1 MNFRPTAPD
10 SLALDSFEFGT
21 TPAPRT
27 LGDSAA
33 NLLESF
39 ERRRPADSDALDG
52 VRLPAP
58 GHPDRVAAIVELVRL
73 DLEYGWDA
81 GRPTPLSDYL
91 GRYPELGA
99 DPAALAQVE
108 FEERRQRANH
118 SGEPDDSPHSGEAT
132 VVQAGLPAAGRVAL
146 PASADSLL
154 VPAVGGEPAARA
166 RGAYPEP
173 GERFLEFRILDEIGR
188 GAFARVFLARQGDL
202 AGRPVALK
210 LSPKYSD
217 EPQTLAQLQH
227 TNVVPIY
234 SLHQAN
240 GLHAVCMP
248 YFGSTTLADVVGG
261 LRASGAMPGSGSHL
275 VSTLNNRKDATRVA
289 GRPELSRSESS
300 VAAPPAPTGDSQLAP
315 AAGAAPPK
323 PALTHEMLDRFA
335 HSSYVDSVLWLA
347 ARIADGLAHAHSRG
361 VVHRDLKP
369 ANVLLTDEGQPM
381 ILDFN
386 LSETGDR
393 AARLGGTIPYM
404 APEHLEAFLGADR
417 VIDARSDIYALGLIL
432 FELLAGQ
439 SPFPRALAAGAELV
453 ALRRAGAPSLR
464 ALNPAVPFAVESL
477 VLTCLAFDPAAR
489 YQSATALRDDL
500 ERQLV
505 HRPLLVAPEPSRR
518 ERFRKWSR
526 RNPRLA
532 SGSTVAALAACA
544 LLASGGALLAAR
556 HDNRALARAAV
567 AKQFLTEGRVAAAD
581 LGVGFVEPETAAG
594 HRAAVSE
601 ALAIYGA
608 GTDPQWQSR
617 PDFAELPA
625 EKQKQVRRLAGELL
639 TLSARLAPAPEAEVL
654 TRAAAGC
661 GPEDFDPA
669 MRRRL
674 KAFDLAKAGNYDAAL
689 PLAIQGADE
698 APDDLASHLLRASC
712 YLRLERWDDA
722 KGVLDTCVAL
732 APDHYWARVQRARL
746 RAQRDDA
753 AGAGA
758 DFAAAI
764 QMRPD
769 APLAYAMRAFAGQD
783 AGDHAGALA
792 DAEAALAR
800 GGEPRLHFVRADA
813 LAKLGRAAEAEEA
826 RRRGLAAEPAT
837 ATGFAERGVARRKS
851 EPQAALAD
859 LRRAIALDPTAP
871 QLWVSLA
878 SVYDQDLRDEPA
890 SIEALNHALGLRPD
904 HRYALSGR
912 AVMLARKGDRAAA
925 HADAELVLSMGC
937 PALCYYQAAGAFA
950 LTSGAHPEDKSKALD
965 LLATAFRANPALVD
979 YVADDPDLKPL
990 AGDGEFRD
998 TIRAAETLRRAKR

>member
-10 SLALDSFEFGT
+10 SLALDSFELGA
-21 TPAPRT
+21 TPPPRA

-58 GHPDRVAAIVELVRL
+58 GHPDRLAAIVELVRL
-73 DLEYGWDA
+73 DLEYGWEA
-81 GRPTPLSDYL
+81 GRPTSLSDYL

-118 SGEPDDSPHSGEAT
+118 SADSPDLDEAT
-132 VVQAGLPAAGRVAL
+132 VVQAGLPAAVRVAL

-154 VPAVGGEPAARA
+154 APAAGEPAPRA

-210 LSPKYSD
+210 LSPKYSA

-275 VSTLNNRKDATRVA
+275 VSTLNNRKDATRVT
-289 GRPELSRSESS
+289 GRPESSRPESS
-300 VAAPPAPTGDSQLAP
+300 VAAAPAPAPGDSQLAP
-315 AAGAAPPK
+315 AAGAAPAT

-361 VVHRDLKP
+361 VIHRDLKP

-404 APEHLEAFLGADR
+404 APEHLEAFLGANR
-417 VIDARSDIYALGLIL
+417 TIDARSDIYSLGLIL

-439 SPFPRALAAGAELV
+439 SPFPKPTAPGAELV
-453 ALRRAGAPSLR
+453 ALRRAGAPGLR
-464 ALNPAVPFAVESL
+464 ALNPAVPFAVESI

-489 YQSATALRDDL
+489 YQSAAALRDDL
-500 ERQLV
+500 ERQLA

-518 ERFRKWSR
+518 ERLRKWAK

-544 LLASGGALLAAR
+544 LLAGGGALAAAR

-567 AKQFLTEGRVAAAD
+567 AEQFLTKASAAAAD
-581 LGVGFVEPETAAG
+581 LGVGFAEPETVAA
-594 HRAAVSE
+594 HRAAAAE
-601 ALAIYGA
+601 ALAVYGA
-608 GTDPQWQSR
+608 GADPNWQSR
-617 PDFAELPA
+617 PDFAGLPA
-625 EKQKQVRRLAGELL
+625 EKRKQVRRLAGELL
-639 TLSARLAPAPEAEVL
+639 LLSARLAPAPEAEAL
-654 TRAAAGC
+654 ERAADGC

-669 MRRRL
+669 FQRRL
-674 KAFDLAKAGNYDAAL
+674 EALALAKAGDTDGALALARQCAEAA
-689 PLAIQGADE
+689 PE
-698 APDDLASHLLRASC
+698 DLSSHLLLASC
-712 YLRLERWDDA
+712 YLRLDRPAEA
-722 KGVLDTCVAL
+722 KAAFDTCVAL
-732 APDHYWARVQRARL
+732 APGHYWARVQRARL
-746 RAQRDDA
+746 RAPLRDA

-764 QMRPD
+764 LLRPD
-769 APLAYAMRAFAGQD
+769 APFAYAERARVRQD
-783 AGDHAGALA
+783 AGDHAGAVA
-792 DAEAALAR
+792 DAEAARAR
-800 GGEPRLHFVRADA
+800 GGEPRLHFVKAEA
-813 LAKLGRAAEAEEA
+813 LAKLGRAAEADAA
-826 RRRGLAAEPAT
+826 RSRGLAAEPAT
-837 ATGFAERGVARRKS
+837 ASGFTDRGLARRRA

-859 LRRAIALDPTAP
+859 LRRATELDPTEP
-871 QLWVSLA
+871 RLWVNVA
-878 SVYDQDLRDEPA
+878 AVYDQDLHDEPA
-890 SIEALNHALGLRPD
+890 AIGALNRALKLRPD
-904 HRYALSGR
+904 HRLALSGR
-912 AVMLARKGDRAAA
+912 AVLLARKGDRAAA
-925 HADAELVLSMGC
+925 HADAELVLSMDS

-965 LLATAFRANPALVD
+965 LLATAFRADPKLVD
-979 YVADDPDLKPL
+979 YVADDPDLRLL
-990 AGDGEFRD
+990 AGDREFRD
-998 TIRAAETLRRAKR
+998 TVRAAETLRRAKR